1 MSTLPPPIRTIMSR
15 KIFLL
20 FLLFMSVTVFAQQET
35 DTTRIKELEQV
46 VVTGQYRPQSAKNSV
61 YQVRTITAERIQ
73 KQGAV
78 SLQTVLNNELNIRF
92 SQDLATGGSDI
103 TMLGLRGQNVKIL
116 VDGLPMTGR
125 QGTSNEININ
135 QIDINS
141 IERIEIVEGP
151 MSVVYGADALAGV
164 INIITKKSK
173 AARYSVTARL
183 HEESAGKEYSLFN
196 RGNHNQHIG
205 FTTRYKN
212 WELGAAFG
220 HNYFGGWKDTAVDRE
235 LLWHKKDQLLANAFV
250 GYQKNKFNARYRIDG
265 LDEII
270 TNPGNFLFYQPASG
284 DTLAQDQEYLTQ
296 RLMHQLQAAYHVNN
310 DLNFQMQSAYTN
322 YSRQVFS
329 TTVSKQT
336 GKVSLDTGPG
346 RQSLIRFTGF
356 TLRGT
361 INYRLSEIFSVQPGI
376 DINLD
381 RGEGERLKAGRNA
394 VDDYAFFLTSEIT
407 PTKKINIRPG
417 IRLIKNSVYEAPP
430 VVPSLNTKFALA
442 KNLDLRLAYAR
453 GFRSPS
459 LRELYF
465 NFFDASH
472 QIIGNPDL
480 KAETS
485 NSFTASLNW
494 KKISP
499 REVVYTT
506 VLGGFYNH
514 VKNLIDYAVSANN
527 PNVFQLTNVSDSR
540 TAGVNLNSVAK
551 YKTWNIS
558 AGASFT
564 GFYNDYS
571 ETDDALPQLLW
582 SAEVNASVGYTFSKM
597 GLDVNLF
604 YKFTGKRPY
613 YTTSSSQQIVMGEQ
627 KGFHMA
633 DFTFS
638 KKAFKYFSFNA
649 GIRNLFDV
657 TRLNNTVINGGVHS
671 SGGTRN
677 IANGRSF
684 FAGINFN
691 WSK

>member
-1 MSTLPPPIRTIMSR
+1 MR
-15 KIFLL
+15 KIH
-20 FLLFMSVTVFAQQET
+20 LLFMTILIVSAVQSQSVRIAPAE
-35 DTTRIKELEQV
+35 DTTKPKELDVV
-46 VVTGQYRPQSAKNSV
+46 VVTGQYKPQSAKNSV

-78 SLQTVLNNELNIRF
+78 NLQTVLNNELNIRF

-103 TMLGLRGQNVKIL
+103 TMMGLKGQNVKIL

-135 QIDINS
+135 QVDINS

-173 AARYSVTARL
+173 AAKYSVTARL
-183 HEESAGKEYSLFN
+183 HEETIGSEFGLFD
-196 RGNHNQHIG
+196 RGIHNQYVGVTAKH
-205 FTTRYKN
+205 KN
-212 WELGAAFG
+212 WEFGGSFG
-220 HNYFGGWKDTAVDRE
+220 HNYFGGWKDTATGRE
-235 LLWHKKDQLLANAFV
+235 LVWHKKDQLLANGFI
-250 GYQKNKFNARYRIDG
+250 GYSKDKFSIRYRLDG

-270 TNPGNFLFYQPASG
+270 TNPGNFQQFPDQISG
-284 DTLAQDQEYLTQ
+284 EYFAYDQEYLTS
-296 RLMHQLQAAYHVNN
+296 RLMHQLQGSYFVNSN
-310 DLNFQMQSAYTN
+310 LNFQLQTSYTD

-336 GKVSLDTGPG
+336 GKVSLDIGTG
-346 RQSLIRFTGF
+346 RQSIIDFTGF
-356 TLRGT
+356 TLRG
-361 INYRLSEIFSVQPGI
+361 IVNYKLSKIFSLQPGI

-381 RGEGERLKAGRNA
+381 RGEGERLKAGSNT

-407 PTKKINIRPG
+407 PSEKINIRPG
-417 IRLIKNSVYEAPP
+417 LRVIKNSVYDAPP
-430 VVPSLNTKFALA
+430 VIPSLNTKFALT

-465 NFFDASH
+465 NFFDANH

-485 NSFTASLNW
+485 HSFTGSLNW
-494 KKISP
+494 KKITSK
-499 REVVYTT
+499 EVVYTT
-506 VLGGFYNH
+506 VLGGFYNS
-514 VKNLIDYAVSANN
+514 VKNLIDYAVSPTNQ
-527 PNVFQLTNVSDSR
+527 NVFQLTNVSDSR
-540 TAGVNLNSVAK
+540 TAGANLSTVAR

-558 AGASFT
+558 VGASYT

-571 ETDDALPQLLW
+571 ETDDELPQLQW
-582 SAEVNASVGYTFSKM
+582 SAEVNSSVGYTFSKIS
-597 GLDVNLF
+597 LDVSLF

-613 YTTSSSQQIVMGEQ
+613 YTTNSSQQVVLGEQ
-627 KGFHMA
+627 KDFHMA
-633 DFTFS
+633 DLTFN
-638 KKAFKYFSFNA
+638 KKAFKYLSFNA

-657 TRLNNTVINGGVHS
+657 TRLNNTLTSGGVHTS
-671 SGGTRN
+671 NGTRN

-684 FAGINFN
+684 FAGVNFN

>member
-1 MSTLPPPIRTIMSR
+1 MR
-15 KIFLL
+15 KSYLL
-20 FLLFMSVTVFAQQET
+20 FTAILVSGIMNAQE
-35 DTTRIKELEQV
+35 DTTKTKELDEV
-46 VVTGQYRPQSAKNSV
+46 IVTGQYKPQSAKNSV

-78 SLQTVLNNELNIRF
+78 NLQTVLNNELNIRF

-103 TMLGLRGQNVKIL
+103 TMMGLKGQNVKIL

-135 QIDINS
+135 QVDINS

-173 AARYSVTARL
+173 AAKYSVTARL
-183 HEESAGKEYSLFN
+183 HEETVGSEFELFDQ
-196 RGNHNQHIG
+196 GIHNQYVGVTAKH
-205 FTTRYKN
+205 KN
-212 WELGAAFG
+212 WEFGGSFG
-220 HNYFGGWKDTAVDRE
+220 HNYFGGWKDTATGRE
-235 LLWHKKDQLLANAFV
+235 LVWHKKDQLLANGFI
-250 GYQKNKFNARYRIDG
+250 GYSKDKFSIRYRLDG

-270 TNPGNFLFYQPASG
+270 TNPGNFQQFPDQISG
-284 DTLAQDQEYLTQ
+284 EYFAYDQEYLTS
-296 RLMHQLQAAYHVNN
+296 RLMHQLQGSYFVNGN
-310 DLNFQMQSAYTN
+310 LNFQLQTSYTD

-336 GKVSLDTGPG
+336 GKVSLDIGTG
-346 RQSLIRFTGF
+346 RQSIIDFTGF
-356 TLRGT
+356 TLRG
-361 INYRLSEIFSVQPGI
+361 IVNYKLSKIFSLQPGI

-381 RGEGERLKAGRNA
+381 RGEGERLKAGSNT

-407 PTKKINIRPG
+407 PSEKINIRPG
-417 IRLIKNSVYEAPP
+417 IRIIRNSVYNAPP
-430 VVPSLNTKFALA
+430 VIPSLNTKFALT

-465 NFFDASH
+465 NFFDANH

-485 NSFTASLNW
+485 HSFTGSLNW
-494 KKISP
+494 KKITSK
-499 REVVYTT
+499 EVVYTT
-506 VLGGFYNH
+506 VLGGFYNS
-514 VKNLIDYAVSANN
+514 VKNLIDYAVSPTNQ
-527 PNVFQLTNVSDSR
+527 NVFQLTNVSDSR
-540 TAGVNLNSVAK
+540 TAGANLSTVAR

-558 AGASFT
+558 VGASYT

-571 ETDDALPQLLW
+571 ETDDELPQLQW
-582 SAEVNASVGYTFSKM
+582 SAEVNSSVGYTFSKIS
-597 GLDVNLF
+597 LDVSLF

-613 YTTSSSQQIVMGEQ
+613 YTTNSSQQVVLGEQ

-633 DFTFS
+633 DLTFN
-638 KKAFKYFSFNA
+638 KKAFKYLSFNA

-657 TRLNNTVINGGVHS
+657 TRLNNTLTSGGVHTS
-671 SGGTRN
+671 NGTRN
-677 IANGRSF
+677 IANGRSL
-684 FAGINFN
+684 FAGVNFN